1 MVGIRRRGLEFG
13 VASTD
18 AAGAGR
24 RDGAVAAAV
33 SALFFVSGFS
43 ALVYQTAWQ
52 RLLGMF
58 GGADTVA
65 AALVV
70 GAFLLGLGLGSLWAS
85 AFADGLSRRRAYA
98 LFGLVEIGVGLFG
111 AVSVFLFYD
120 VLFQRFVGV
129 AQSHAAVFAVA
140 FAGLMWPTVLMGL
153 SLPLL
158 ARALVRDVATSAA
171 TVSGLYAV
179 NTLGAAV
186 GAFAAGWWML
196 GAYGYEATVWTAA
209 AMNVLVGAGALAV
222 AAAEPPAPRAA
233 GPGNVDR
240 TAARPFASVPPAVWR
255 WCALVFV
262 SGFLIICLQ
271 IVWYRLLGILTQ
283 SSAYG
288 FSLVLGTFL
297 AGDAAGLVA
306 GAALARRLADPRR
319 FFLWMQGAVVLASAL
334 VVWAVYLA
342 FGLEAVSDVFVDG
355 FVVEPVAWKLAVVFG
370 LTALVVLPGSVII
383 GMSFPL
389 VQKAIQTD
397 PDLVGQRVGLI
408 QLANIGGNS
417 LGGLVGGLV
426 LLHLFGTAG
435 TIRIVLLLG
444 LGFLALLW
452 LSDAGARRAGNAALA
467 GGIALALVL
476 FPSGEAFW
484 AKLHG
489 EPADD
494 GRPAL
499 VEEDRSGV
507 VVLREGP
514 DGRDRLY
521 IGGHSQSCIPF
532 CAFHGYLGLLG
543 PLVHDRPEDV
553 LVIGVG
559 SGGTPYGAGIRE
571 ETRHVR
577 AIEIVAPVYEVL
589 DRWVEAGGRH
599 GIDGLFRDPRFEF
612 DVGDGRHA
620 LFTDDRLWDV
630 IEADAV
636 LPQSAHSGMLYS
648 VEYYEQVRRSL
659 APGGIAVKWGPTDR
673 SLASFLAVFPHAVVK
688 GSAMIGSDRP
698 VDVSDERLKARL
710 AEPRV
715 AAYLAAAGLDAAE
728 YARWIDDA
736 VPRVYGPEDPRPAME
751 VNTDLRPRDE
761 FYLNNGLTFTR

>member
-1 MVGIRRRGLEFG
+1 M
-13 VASTD
+13 
-18 AAGAGR
+18 AAM
-24 RDGAVAAAV
+24 

-52 RLLGMF
+52 RLLGLF

-70 GAFLLGLGLGSLWAS
+70 GAFLLGLGIGSLWAS
-85 AFADGLSRRRAYA
+85 AFADDLPRRRAYA
-98 LFGLVEIGVGLFG
+98 LFGLVEIGIGLFG

-120 VLFQRFVGV
+120 VLFERFVGV
-129 AQSHAAVFAVA
+129 AQSHAVVFAVA

-158 ARALVRDVATSAA
+158 ARALVRDVETSAGLI
-171 TVSGLYAV
+171 SGLYAV
-179 NTLGAAV
+179 NTLGAAA

-196 GAYGYEATVWTAA
+196 GAFGYETTVWAA
-209 AMNVLVGAGALAV
+209 AALNILVGAGALAV
-222 AAAEPPAPRAA
+222 AAGEPAEPRPAPSATGARRFAA
-233 GPGNVDR
+233 
-240 TAARPFASVPPAVWR
+240 TPPAVWR

-271 IVWYRLLGILTQ
+271 IVWYRLLGILMQ
-283 SSAYG
+283 SSAYS

-297 AGDAAGLVA
+297 VGDAAGLVA
-306 GAALARRLADPRR
+306 GAALARRLADTRR
-319 FFLWMQGAVVLASAL
+319 FFLWMQGAVVLVSAL
-334 VVWAVYLA
+334 VIWGVYAA
-342 FGLEAVSDVFVDG
+342 FGLDPVKRTFVDA
-355 FVVEPVAWKLAVVFG
+355 FVVEPVAWKLAVVFA
-370 LTALVVLPGSVII
+370 LTSAVVLPGSFVI

-426 LLHLFGTAG
+426 LLHLFGTVG

-444 LGFLALLW
+444 LGFMALLW
-452 LSDAGARRAGNAALA
+452 LTDAGARRAGNAAMAAAILA
-467 GGIALALVL
+467 ALAL
-476 FPSGEAFW
+476 FPSGGAFW

-489 EPADD
+489 EPEDD

-499 VEEDRSGV
+499 VEEDRTGV

-559 SGGTPYGAGIRE
+559 SGGTPYGAGIRA

-577 AIEIVAPVYEVL
+577 AIEIVAPVYRVL
-589 DRWVEAGGRH
+589 DRYVGGGGRH

-620 LFTDDRLWDV
+620 LFTDDRRWDV

-636 LPQSAHSGMLYS
+636 LPQSAHSGTLYS

-659 APGGIAVKWGPTDR
+659 KPGGIAVKWGPTDR
-673 SLASFLAVFPHAVVK
+673 ALASFLAVFPYAVVK

-698 VDVSDERLKARL
+698 IDVSAERLAARL
-710 AEPRV
+710 ADPRV
-715 AAYLAAAGLDAAE
+715 AGYLSAAGLDAAE
-728 YARWIDDA
+728 YGRWIA
-736 VPRVYGPEDPRPAME
+736 SSSPRAYRPGDPRPAAE
-751 VNTDLRPRDE
+751 VNTDLWPKDE
-761 FYLNNGLTFTR
+761 FYLNNGLAFSR